1 MMAGDLRGVVSK
13 PGMNNC
19 AKAAHRLRATRL
31 LCLRHANWRGKCWP
45 LRDLQTLPFSN
56 ALELGGRAH
65 SNTLAEMP
73 CVY

>member
-31 LCLRHANWRGKCWP
+31 LCLRDAN
-45 LRDLQTLPFSN
+45 
-56 ALELGGRAH
+56 
-65 SNTLAEMP
+65 
-73 CVY
+73 